1 LYIQYEK
8 WKSASIPSRTRKTYA
23 SAGSRSKRTA
33 EFDFEGATF
42 LVDDRRE
49 YGEVRYIAIG
59 YLDRRLHILCFVSTT
74 TGIRV
79 VSFRKANAREATRYG
94 KAQTLD

>member
-1 LYIQYEK
+1 MEISFDPVKNEK
-8 WKSASIPSRTRKTYA
+8 NIRQRGLSFE
-23 SAGSRSKRTA
+23 RTA

>member
-1 LYIQYEK
+1 VEISFDPVKNEK
-8 WKSASIPSRTRKTYA
+8 NIRERGLSFERAT
-23 SAGSRSKRTA
+23 

-74 TGIRV
+74 SGIRV

>member
-1 LYIQYEK
+1 VKISFDPVKNEK
-8 WKSASIPSRTRKTYA
+8 NIRERGLSFERA
-23 SAGSRSKRTA
+23 A

-49 YGEVRYIAIG
+49 YGELRYIAIG